1 MENKLNKYEMKD
13 RKWGAW
19 KPKFGGNLKEFIRR
33 MVEDEGFV
41 IATLFPFC
49 EGAGWNIIETKDIQE
64 DDYDEMAYQAL
75 NFEHTN
81 MVFVNG
87 KNSQTISIM
96 MTGDDW
102 CDIVPINDWS
112 FRRDVEDVVDKV
124 ITEMR
129 EEILGDDA

>member
-13 RKWGAW
+13 RKWGGW

-49 EGAGWNIIETKDIQE
+49 E
-64 DDYDEMAYQAL
+64 AYQAL

-112 FRRDVEDVVDKV
+112 FRRDVKDVVDKV